1 MMQCTRVQD
10 QEESLKREKH
20 IKYRGSARIRLEHL
34 NFSTGE
40 LEVLDKFNVKN
51 LMSIFEEEGCFQ
63 QDSRHHVP
71 VVIDREHLNLAI
83 HSAEIFLDLLLGN
96 AQTEWSELR
105 FSFGFRLECL
115 HDRHRVQAGR
125 KMVSPQLW

>member
-34 NFSTGE
+34 NFSTSE

-51 LMSIFEEEGCFQ
+51 LMSIFEGKDCFQ
-63 QDSRHHVP
+63 QDSRHHVS
-71 VVIDREHLNLAI
+71 VVIDREHLNLVI
-83 HSAEIFLDLLLGN
+83 HSVEISLDLLLDN
-96 AQTEWSELR
+96 AQTE
-105 FSFGFRLECL
+105 
-115 HDRHRVQAGR
+115 
-125 KMVSPQLW
+125 